1 MRQTFFLYLAL
12 LCSLSVKAQKCL
24 VMFGVNEEVTINVIE
39 NPKFTIVYNDSIEVP
54 FRQLEQQGGGNDY
67 RLEFD
72 YRTGKYTVCVEADG
86 HEAAY
91 KSFTVSTRRNTAFG
105 IGTIFM
111 KKERSVKLGEATV
124 RATHIKMV
132 TRGDTLVYDAAAF
145 ELAEG
150 SMLDALVAQLPGAEL
165 KDGQIKVNGKFIESL
180 MVNGEDFFAGNPRI
194 ALENLPAYTVKNI
207 KVYDRAA
214 NDDYLRGKP
223 AGLKK
228 AQGEDEHMVMDVVLK
243 KAYSTGWLGNAE
255 GGYGLPGG
263 RYLGKAFGMGYTGK
277 LRVAAFANLN
287 NIKDTQSGGAS
298 GQWGGGWAQ
307 DGELDV
313 KMGGLD
319 YLYLRNRT
327 KILGNVTLTH
337 EEPEVERKVST
348 VSFFD
353 SGDVYGRS
361 LSASR
366 EKKFHLLSSHQLQYS
381 GDRIYLE
388 VVPSVDYLRNDYNR
402 LGRSAQFTANP
413 PEAYRLES
421 LDSLFALGGLGG
433 AYAATLLNRTGNET
447 EGKTDWLRTGAAA
460 RTTVK
465 IPGGNDVFEAYVNGN
480 YRRDT
485 DRPFTSY
492 NRVYGVQSASAG
504 TGENILQDKDYV
516 SKAYTLNAG
525 ASYHLFIWPYQRR
538 QGHYVLVIP
547 KFDFMRDHYDQTQS
561 FWQRHTEIADVLDGG
576 IVPPSTIRRE
586 WLMPDPNNTYHS
598 VLAQDTYRP
607 GVEMNYIFL
616 PNIQAN
622 AQYNIVLGMYGN
634 MRHEHLQY
642 DKQSLDT
649 VITRWANTYTP
660 SVGVQYKNQTATG
673 NTEVKVNYDFSQ
685 SVPSIYYQ
693 LGTINDADPLNIYIN
708 NPGLRRALTH
718 SVGAHFIRFWSK
730 SHHNLAVNAAYS
742 HTDRAVAQARLYDR
756 NTGVSTWL
764 PQNIDGNWHA
774 NGSVQYTL
782 PFGRKEAFQFQT
794 TTGASLVHSVDYAT
808 DTEMLERS
816 VVDNLRLSEQLSL
829 AYRVGKHSFGIRGG
843 IAWLDSRSERVSF
856 ENISA
861 FDVTAGANFLLSLPK
876 DWQIGSDVTLYL
888 RRGYSDGTLNTTHWV
903 WNGSLSKSILK
914 GRLTFKLDG
923 VDILGQISNVQHVVN
938 AQGRTETWVNAQ
950 PRYAM
955 LHAIWRFNIIPKK
968 KDESRP

>member
-1 MRQTFFLYLAL
+1 MKQAFFLYLAF

-24 VMFGVNEEVTINVIE
+24 VIFGVEEDITSNVIE
-39 NPKFTIVYNDSIEVP
+39 NPKFTIMYNDSIEVP
-54 FRQLEQQGGGNDY
+54 FQQLEREKNACY
-67 RLEFD
+67 LEFD
-72 YRTGKYTVCVEADG
+72 YRAGKYTICVEADG
-86 HEAAY
+86 HEDAF
-91 KSFTVSTRRNTAFG
+91 KEFIVSTRRNTVFSM
-105 IGTIFM
+105 GTIFM
-111 KKERSVKLGEATV
+111 KKERSVKLSEATV

-145 ELAEG
+145 ELANG

-228 AQGEDEHMVMDVVLK
+228 AQGEDEHMVMDVILK

-255 GGYGLPGG
+255 GGYGLPGN

-277 LRVAAFANLN
+277 MRVAAFANLN
-287 NIKDTQSGGAS
+287 NIKDTQSGGSS

-319 YLYLRNRT
+319 YLYSRNRI
-327 KILGNVTLTH
+327 KVLGNVTLTH

-361 LSASR
+361 LSRSG

-381 GDRIYLE
+381 GERMYLE

-413 PEAYRLES
+413 QEEYRLES
-421 LDSLFALGGLGG
+421 LDSLFAQGGLSG
-433 AYAATLLNRTGNET
+433 AYATTLLNRTCNET
-447 EGKTDWLRTGAAA
+447 AGKTDWLRTGVASK
-460 RTTVK
+460 TTVR
-465 IPGGNDVFEAYVNGN
+465 IPGGNDVFNAYANGS
-480 YRRDT
+480 YWRDT
-485 DRPFTSY
+485 DRPLTSY
-492 NRVYGVQSASAG
+492 NRVYGMQSSVAG
-504 TGENILQDKDYV
+504 TGENILQAKDYV

-525 ASYHLFIWPYQRR
+525 ASYSLFIWPYQRR
-538 QGHYVLVIP
+538 RGHYVMFIP
-547 KFDFMRDHYDQTQS
+547 KFDFVRNHYDQAQAL
-561 FWQRHTEIADVLDGG
+561 WQQHTEIADVLDGG

-607 GVEMNYIFL
+607 GVEMDYIFL
-616 PNIQAN
+616 PDIKVN
-622 AQYNIVLGMYGN
+622 AQYSIVLGMYGN

-649 VITRWANTYTP
+649 TITRWANTYTP
-660 SVGVQYKNQTATG
+660 SIGAEYQNRTETV
-673 NTEVKVNYDFSQ
+673 NTEVKFNYDFSQ
-685 SVPSIYYQ
+685 SVPGIFYQ
-693 LGTINDADPLNIYIN
+693 LGTVNDADPLNIYIN
-708 NPGLRRALTH
+708 NPDLRRAVTH
-718 SVGAHFIRFWSK
+718 NVRARFSRFWTGT
-730 SHHNLAVNAAYS
+730 HRNLAVNAAYG
-742 HTDRAVAQARLYDR
+742 HTDRAVAQARFYDR

-764 PQNIDGNWHA
+764 PQNINGNWNA

-782 PFGRKEAFQFQT
+782 PFGKNEVFQLQT
-794 TTGASLVHSVDYAT
+794 VTGASLVHSVDYAT
-808 DTEMLERS
+808 DTEILERS

-829 AYRVGKHSFGIRGG
+829 TYRMGKHSFGIRGG
-843 IAWLDSRSERVSF
+843 LAWLDSRSERVSF

-861 FDVTAGANFLLSLPK
+861 FDVTAGANFLLNLPK
-876 DWQIGSDVTLYL
+876 DWQIGSDATLYL
-888 RRGYSDGTLNTTHWV
+888 RRGYSDGTLNTTHLV
-903 WNGSLSKSILK
+903 WNGSLSKSILR

-955 LHAIWRFNIIPKK
+955 FHAIWRFNVIPKK
-968 KDESRP
+968 KD